1 MELSAKVAI
10 VTGATRGIGRA
21 IALGLAE
28 AGCSIVVTGR
38 TETPRRQ
45 LPGTVYTVAEEVEG
59 LGQAALPV
67 GCDVRDED
75 SVRAMAQTSL
85 DKFGRID
92 VLVNNAGIGSY
103 APFLETSLDAWER
116 VLAVNVRGTFL
127 CCQAVLPAMIEN
139 SQGSVI
145 NISSLAADFVRT
157 GGHGETEDARF
168 IGQPYG
174 ASKAAVERLSRGLA
188 GEMEQHNIAVNA
200 LKPAKPVLTEGF
212 KLQRPNADWS
222 RWVGTE
228 TMVQA
233 TLFLAAQDAK
243 GLTGAV
249 VTDEEIIATYGLD
262 EIQS

>member
-1 MELSAKVAI
+1 MGQAEAPRRGRARKGLDLSAKVAI

-127 CCQAVLPAMIEN
+127 CCQAVLPTMIEN
-139 SQGSVI
+139 STRQRHQYI
-145 NISSLAADFVRT
+145 LA
-157 GGHGETEDARF
+157 GCRF
-168 IGQPYG
+168 CPHRGPRRDRRRPLHR
-174 ASKAAVERLSRGLA
+174 STLRGLQGRRGA
-188 GEMEQHNIAVNA
+188 PQSRPRRGDGAAQHRR
-200 LKPAKPVLTEGF
+200 
-212 KLQRPNADWS
+212 QRP
-222 RWVGTE
+222 
-228 TMVQA
+228 QA
-233 TLFLAAQDAK
+233 CQARAH
-243 GLTGAV
+243 
-249 VTDEEIIATYGLD
+249 
-262 EIQS
+262 